1 MYYTYC
7 VLYFGYYRIVIAAGE
22 SHSSLALAAGGGV
35 LTGRAC
41 RPLTGEVSVRPPR
54 RAHLSLQA
62 GWMPSQLH
70 VRPAGVRFPE
80 GEKLDSRAH
89 GPREG
94 LSSSWSRLGCWPGG
108 GGAQAAA
115 EKGTPRGGS
124 PALSDA
130 AELEPNVGG
139 NVGFGI
145 RTFNMRIP
153 AKVTF
158 GLGDSGQVM
167 EHF

>member
-1 MYYTYC
+1 MTDK
-7 VLYFGYYRIVIAAGE
+7 
-22 SHSSLALAAGGGV
+22 
-35 LTGRAC
+35 
-41 RPLTGEVSVRPPR
+41 VSVRPPH

-62 GWMPSQLH
+62 DWMPPQPH

-94 LSSSWSRLGCWPGG
+94 LSSSWSRLGCWPGRG
-108 GGAQAAA
+108 GSQVAA
-115 EKGTPRGGS
+115 ETGTPRGGS
-124 PALSDA
+124 PTLSDA
-130 AELEPNVGG
+130 AELEHTPELEQNVGG

-145 RTFNMRIP
+145 RAFNMRIP
-153 AKVTF
+153 AKVT
-158 GLGDSGQVM
+158 LWVGDSGQVM